1 MAKREKPIFPSGF
14 EDPGLP
20 SGVFSASQY
29 NLYKTCGEAY
39 RRRYV
44 ERASRRSGAAL
55 VKGVA
60 VHAGAEFSHRAL
72 LLGAGL
78 PSLEEAVTAV
88 ERSFREGAEEE
99 VDWGGSTETAVLDE
113 ARKLYAHY
121 HKQALPKVRPLAV
134 EQHFSLKIGTVP
146 VQGYIDLIDDVG
158 GVEFEGMVSMGQP
171 TVVDLKTSKAAWSQ
185 AEADSDPQF
194 TLYSLAT
201 KISCVRVDNLVNLK
215 GGPMLMQRTSVRTPH
230 QLQVLTEDYEET
242 ADFIKRGIFP
252 KAPLDSWICTPK
264 WCEHWESCRGAKR
277 G

>member
-1 MAKREKPIFPSGF
+1 MAKREKPVFPEGF
-14 EDPGLP
+14 EDPALP
-20 SGVFSASQY
+20 TGVFSASQY
-29 NLYKTCGEAY
+29 SLYKSCGEAY

-44 ERASRRSGAAL
+44 YKAPRRSGAAL

-60 VHAGAEFSHRAL
+60 VHAGAEFSHRAI
-72 LLGAGL
+72 LLGSGV
-78 PSLEEAVTAV
+78 PPLEESISVV
-88 ERSFREGAEEE
+88 ERSFHDGAEED
-99 VDWGGSTETAVLDE
+99 VDWGETTQTVVLDE
-113 ARKLYAHY
+113 ARKLYTHY
-121 HKQALPKVRPLAV
+121 HRQALLKVRPLAV

-158 GVEFEGMVSMGQP
+158 GVDFEGITSLGQP

-215 GGPMLMQRTSVRTPH
+215 SGPALTQRTSTRTPH
-230 QLQVLTEDYEET
+230 HLKLLVEDYEET
-242 ADFIKRGIFP
+242 VDLIRQGIFP
-252 KAPLDSWICTPK
+252 KAPLDSWICTSK
-264 WCEHWESCRGAKR
+264 WCEHWNDCRGAKR